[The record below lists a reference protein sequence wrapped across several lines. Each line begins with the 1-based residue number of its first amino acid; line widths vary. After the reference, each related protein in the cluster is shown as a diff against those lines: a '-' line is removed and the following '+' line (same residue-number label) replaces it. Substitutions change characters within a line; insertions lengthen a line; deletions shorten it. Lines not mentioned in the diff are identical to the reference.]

1 MCVFFLRN
9 RNSTGD
15 VVSIMSDAFTSYGF
29 SLVLNLLGNKI
40 VASTQHASNIYL
52 YFKKK

>member
-15 VVSIMSDAFTSYGF
+15 VVCIMSDAFTSYGF
-29 SLVLNLLGNKI
+29 SLVLNLLGNEI

-52 YFKKK
+52 YLKKK